1 MRQAART
8 AAAVAVLALAAGC
21 SQTSGQ
27 APEPAAGAPRILLA
41 ASPSGER
48 TIDVAGLPAAD
59 LAHLERAALSRDAW
73 QAILRVQV
81 AQADTAPAELP
92 PVLGDHAVRD
102 GVLRFTPRFPFDAG
116 QRYEVVF
123 DPSTLPSARG
133 GSAPSP
139 PRALRAA
146 VEVPAPDRAPS
157 TRVVAVYPTGP
168 EVPENHL
175 RLYVVFSAPMG
186 LGAGGAHV
194 RLLDERGQPVADPFL
209 PLDVD
214 LWNADRTRYT
224 VLYDPGRVKR
234 GIRPNAELGRPL
246 AADRRYTLVI
256 DAAWRDAAGQPLVAP
271 FRREYRV
278 GPPRERAL
286 DPAAWQLE
294 LPHGGTRDLLAVR
307 FPVPLDYGL
316 LQRALHVASGDG
328 RPLAGEIQ
336 VDPGETRWTFTPRA
350 PWRPGGYQLVAA
362 ATLEDVAGN
371 RIGRPFEVDPAEGQG
386 RGRARGAVVPFRI
399 GSPLVGLQFGESRRL
414 DGRLLTLSAP
424 ADAGQ
429 PQVGGFRSGEHP

>member
-1 MRQAART
+1 MVAA
-8 AAAVAVLALAAGC
+8 LALSPAC

-27 APEPAAGAPRILLA
+27 APEPAAGAPRIRLA
-41 ASPSGER
+41 ASPSGQP
-48 TIDVAGLPAAD
+48 TIDVAGLAAAD

-73 QAILRVQV
+73 QAILRVHV
-81 AQADTAPAELP
+81 AQADPAPAEVP
-92 PVLGDHAVRD
+92 PVLGDHAVRA
-102 GVLRFTPRFPFDAG
+102 GVLRFTPRFPFDPG

-123 DPSTLPSARG
+123 DPSSLPSARG
-133 GSAPSP
+133 GSASTP
-139 PRALRAA
+139 PRALRAT
-146 VEVPAPDRAPS
+146 VEVPAPDRASS
-157 TRVVAVYPTGP
+157 TRVAAVYPTGP

-186 LGAGGAHV
+186 LGGGSAHV
-194 RLLDERGQPVADPFL
+194 RLLDEHGRPVADPFL

-214 LWNADRTRYT
+214 LWNADRTRFT

-286 DPAAWQLE
+286 DPAAWQLD
-294 LPHGGTRDLLAVR
+294 LPTRGTGDPLAVR

-316 LQRALHVASGDG
+316 LQRALQVATGDG
-328 RPLAGEIQ
+328 RPLAGEIRVEQ
-336 VDPGETRWTFTPRA
+336 GETRWTFTPRA
-350 PWRPGGYQLVAA
+350 PWRPGEYRLVAA

-371 RIGRPFEVDPAEGQG
+371 RIGRPFEVDAVEAQG
-386 RGRARGAVVPFRI
+386 PERARGAVVPFRI
-399 GSPLVGLQFGESRRL
+399 GGPPVRI
-414 DGRLLTLSAP
+414 
-424 ADAGQ
+424 
-429 PQVGGFRSGEHP
+429 RSGESGPAARPGGANPRDNHP

>member
-1 MRQAART
+1 ML
-8 AAAVAVLALAAGC
+8 AAALAFAPAC
-21 SQTSGQ
+21 SQPSDQ

-41 ASPSGER
+41 ASPSGQR
-48 TIDVAGLPAAD
+48 TIDVAGLATAD
-59 LAHLERAALSRDAW
+59 LSHLERAALSRDAW
-73 QAILRVQV
+73 QTILRVQV
-81 AQADTAPAELP
+81 AQADPASAALP
-92 PVLGDHAVRD
+92 PVLGGHAVRD
-102 GVLRFTPRFPFDAG
+102 GVLRFTPRFPFDPG

-123 DPSTLPSARG
+123 DPSSLPSARD
-133 GSAPSP
+133 GSAPTP
-139 PRALRAA
+139 PRALRAT

-194 RLLDERGQPVADPFL
+194 RLLDERGEPVADPFL

-214 LWNADRTRYT
+214 LWNADRTRFT

-246 AADRRYTLVI
+246 SAERSYTLVI
-256 DAAWRDAAGQPLVAP
+256 DEGWRDAAGQPLAAP

-286 DPAAWQLE
+286 DPDAWRLD
-294 LPHGGTRDLLAVR
+294 LPARGTRDSLAVR

-316 LQRALHVASGDG
+316 LQRALHVADGGG
-328 RPLAGEIQ
+328 RPLAGELR
-336 VDPGETRWTFTPRA
+336 VDQGETRWTFTPRA
-350 PWRPGGYQLVAA
+350 PWRPGEYRLVAA
-362 ATLEDVAGN
+362 ATLEDAAGN
-371 RIGRPFEVDPAEGQG
+371 RIGRPFEVDAPEG
-386 RGRARGAVVPFRI
+386 RGSTRASGAVVPFRI
-399 GSPLVGLQFGESRRL
+399 GDPLLRLRSGESR
-414 DGRLLTLSAP
+414 GPSSSA
-424 ADAGQ
+424 
-429 PQVGGFRSGEHP
+429 VGGHP

>member
-1 MRQAART
+1 MRQGARA
-8 AAAVAVLALAAGC
+8 AAAVAALALAAGC
-21 SQTSGQ
+21 SLTDGQ

-41 ASPSGER
+41 ASPSGQR
-48 TIDVAGLPAAD
+48 TIDVAGLAVAD

-73 QAILRVQV
+73 QAILRVHV
-81 AQADTAPAELP
+81 AQADPAASADLP

-116 QRYEVVF
+116 QRYTVVF
-123 DPSTLPSARG
+123 DPSSLPSARG
-133 GSAPSP
+133 GSAPTP
-139 PRALRAA
+139 PRALRTM
-146 VEVPAPDRAPS
+146 VEVPAPEREPS

-168 EVPENHL
+168 DIPENHL

-234 GIRPNAELGRPL
+234 GILPNAEMGRPL
-246 AADRRYTLVI
+246 SADRRYTLVI

-286 DPAAWQLE
+286 DPAAWQLDV
-294 LPHGGTRDLLAVR
+294 PGGDTRDPLAVR

-316 LQRALHVASGDG
+316 LHRALHVADDSG
-328 RPLAGEIQ
+328 RPLAGELR
-336 VDPGETRWTFTPRA
+336 VDQGETRWTLTPRA
-350 PWRPGGYQLVAA
+350 PWRPGEYRLVAA
-362 ATLEDVAGN
+362 PTLEDIAGN
-371 RIGRPFEVDPAEGQG
+371 RIGRPFEVAEAEARGPA
-386 RGRARGAVVPFRI
+386 RARGAVVPFRI
-399 GSPLVGLQFGESRRL
+399 GDPLVRTRSGESRPAARPG
-414 DGRLLTLSAP
+414 GR
-424 ADAGQ
+424 
-429 PQVGGFRSGEHP
+429 

>member
-1 MRQAART
+1 M
-8 AAAVAVLALAAGC
+8 AAAALAFAPAC
-21 SQTSGQ
+21 SPTSGQ

-41 ASPSGER
+41 ASPSGQR
-48 TIDVAGLPAAD
+48 TVDVAGLAAGD

-73 QAILRVQV
+73 QAILRVRV
-81 AQADTAPAELP
+81 AQAIPSPAELP

-123 DPSTLPSARG
+123 DPSSLPSARG
-133 GSAPSP
+133 GSAPTP
-139 PRALRAA
+139 PRVLRAT
-146 VEVPAPDRAPS
+146 VEVPAPDREPS

-194 RLLDERGQPVADPFL
+194 RLLDEHGEPVADPFL

-214 LWNADRTRYT
+214 LWNADRTRFT

-246 AADRRYTLVI
+246 AAERRYTLVI
-256 DAAWRDAAGQPLVAP
+256 DADWRDAAGQPLVAP

-286 DPAAWQLE
+286 DPAAWQLD
-294 LPHGGTRDLLAVR
+294 LPGGGTRDPLAVR

-316 LQRALHVASGDG
+316 LQRALHVATGEG
-328 RPLAGEIQ
+328 RPLAGQ
-336 VDPGETRWTFTPRA
+336 VGVDQGETRWTFTPRA
-350 PWRPGGYQLVAA
+350 PWRPGEYRLVAA

-371 RIGRPFEVDPAEGQG
+371 RIGRPFEVDAAEAQDPE
-386 RGRARGAVVPFRI
+386 RARGGVVPFRI
-399 GSPLVGLQFGESRRL
+399 GGPLERI
-414 DGRLLTLSAP
+414 
-424 ADAGQ
+424 
-429 PQVGGFRSGEHP
+429 RSGEPGPAAPPAGANPRDDGW